1 MAFWDKVKD
10 VANDV
15 SSEAKNVAEKAKLKN
30 AIRAEEQKINNFYR
44 RMGEKIY
51 NDNPTAPVGY
61 EEQFSGIKSSSAEIE
76 RLKNELSKYS
86 KV

>member
-15 SSEAKNVAEKAKLKN
+15 SSEAKNVADKARLKN
-30 AIRAEEQKINNFYR
+30 AIRSEEQKINDFYKQ
-44 RMGEKIY
+44 MGEKLY
-51 NDNPTAPVGY
+51 NSNATPPVGY
-61 EEQFSGIKSSSAEIE
+61 EEQLYVIMSSQKEIE

-86 KV
+86 KN